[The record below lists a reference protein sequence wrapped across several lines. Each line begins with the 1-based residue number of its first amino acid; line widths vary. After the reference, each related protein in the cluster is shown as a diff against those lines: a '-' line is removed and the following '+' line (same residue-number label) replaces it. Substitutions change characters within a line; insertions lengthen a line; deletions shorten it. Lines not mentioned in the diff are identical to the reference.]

1 MATHRLKTNRR
12 RPLPPIRPASD
23 TPIVAIGA
31 SAGGLKPLMKL
42 FSGLSSNT
50 GMAFVVIQHL
60 RADKE
65 SLLPQILA
73 TMTKMPVCPATNG
86 RWVMPD
92 TVYVLTPNTRLT
104 VRKGVLVVKLR
115 TEHSGDHKP
124 FDRFL
129 ISLALDKAEVAI
141 GVVLSG
147 YDGDGAE
154 GFIKIKQRGGM
165 TFAQNDTALIK
176 SMPHEAIATGCVDF
190 ILSPGK
196 IALRLSHLS
205 KKRLVER
212 ISAPPPTRLGSRVK
226 AHRHSPETGR
236 RRG

>member
-1 MATHRLKTNRR
+1 ML
-12 RPLPPIRPASD
+12 PIRPASD
-23 TPIVAIGA
+23 AFSIVAIGA
-31 SAGGLKPLMKL
+31 SAGGLEPMVKL
-42 FSGLSSNT
+42 LSRLSPDT

-60 RADKE
+60 RADRE

-73 TMTKMPVCPATNG
+73 PMTKMPVRPATDG
-86 RWVMPD
+86 QRVMPN

-104 VRKGVLVVKLR
+104 IRKGVLAAKPR
-115 TEHSGDHKP
+115 TEHGKRHKP

-129 ISLALDKAEVAI
+129 ISLARDKAEAAI

-165 TFAQNDTALIK
+165 TFAQDDTALVE

-190 ILSPGK
+190 ILNPKK

-205 KKRLVER
+205 KK
-212 ISAPPPTRLGSRVK
+212 
-226 AHRHSPETGR
+226 
-236 RRG
+236 